1 VLEYFDGAV
10 YSSEVPWTKPHPEAF
25 LAAMRAVGETD
36 PRRCVFVGDRL
47 FDDVWG
53 AQNVG
58 MRAVHIPHSAI
69 PAVQVGHT
77 EGVPDATVRRLSEL
91 PGLIDGWNGAA

>member
-1 VLEYFDGAV
+1 
-10 YSSEVPWTKPHPEAF
+10 
-25 LAAMRAVGETD
+25 MRAAGASD
-36 PRRCVFVGDRL
+36 PARCVFVGDRL

-69 PAVQVGHT
+69 PANQIGHT
-77 EGVPDATVRRLSEL
+77 EGVPDATVQRLSEL
-91 PGLIDGWNGAA
+91 LDVVDGWLEKAS